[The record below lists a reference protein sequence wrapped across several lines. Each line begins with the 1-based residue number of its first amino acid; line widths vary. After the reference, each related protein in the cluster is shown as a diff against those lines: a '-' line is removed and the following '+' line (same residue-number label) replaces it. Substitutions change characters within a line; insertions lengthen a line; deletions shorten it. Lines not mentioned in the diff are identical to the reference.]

1 MSEINRITNSNISPN
16 YPALNNNKQ
25 ANQRAYNTYQLK
37 IEKIYRSQGLLG
49 KFFDKVQGFLNI
61 GLSKKKLQE
70 EIKNTDFTKPDEKL
84 NKYYNQQ
91 KNETEIAVDLATG
104 ISAAGAYR
112 LIKKIQT
119 YSHLYTKNKK
129 FEAISSLIGVGA
141 AAFSGLITKPVLK
154 AVNYLGTP
162 KKERKKE
169 KTILKD
175 MGSGFIDGVSAPL
188 AYAYKLG
195 LAGVVGINSISR
207 YLFNKKADKA
217 DFAEHL
223 ENGWLI
229 KAPAL
234 ALAGFS
240 AFKFHKRIDVLE
252 KAIVKSKENIKNI
265 QNFKFKMPL
274 SELADLAK
282 SNLRD
287 KQTQKNLI
295 DAAKKGFFS
304 KTYMTVTA
312 PFRKLF
318 KNKDFSPA
326 VKSLELLPK
335 PLKRTIF
342 MNRELIKEK
351 EINKI
356 MREIEQYNIFYPKML
371 QAMPS
376 NLESLIKLAG
386 NGKNPLETLIN
397 AKNNNTEKNWIKRKL
412 KDFFHKRA
420 GYISEKGV
428 NTLDSFLNKYK
439 SSCPASRTA
448 KEAQTYIS
456 GTYGSRYTIKGDK
469 PLGVGTIAETFLARD
484 NETGKDVVI
493 KMVKKWVSAEKIERD
508 KENMLKSLQRM
519 KHKLKPDEYDYQC
532 KLVNELYQAWKKEID
547 LSLEAEA
554 AETLGKYAVNY
565 NTVAP
570 LQVKN
575 NIFVMEKAKGIQF
588 DKLTEYLKNNNIK
601 LTKDEASD
609 LLRSY
614 VQVFFEQLLSVPKK
628 GQKVMHAD
636 PHAGNIFVDLNNK
649 AKPFTFIDT
658 GNVMR
663 YTPEEAIQN
672 VTSHIDYI
680 IGNSKSISSRLLK
693 GAVLPENV
701 TQSQAVEMLAKHLD
715 ETFFS
720 GKYRI
725 VSDPFSTI
733 NNESI
738 EFMKKNKI
746 ILNSQN
752 TNLLKAELTYLMNM
766 TSVADIF
773 KYIDKNSKI
782 NQIEQSEKF
791 KLMGKQILK
800 SIGNSVINNKKCTA
814 RELYSRYK
822 YIKENPEKM
831 FTILYSYV
839 PPQ

>member
-1 MSEINRITNSNISPN
+1 
-16 YPALNNNKQ
+16 
-25 ANQRAYNTYQLK
+25 
-37 IEKIYRSQGLLG
+37 
-49 KFFDKVQGFLNI
+49 
-61 GLSKKKLQE
+61 
-70 EIKNTDFTKPDEKL
+70 
-84 NKYYNQQ
+84 
-91 KNETEIAVDLATG
+91 
-104 ISAAGAYR
+104 
-112 LIKKIQT
+112 
-119 YSHLYTKNKK
+119 
-129 FEAISSLIGVGA
+129 
-141 AAFSGLITKPVLK
+141 
-154 AVNYLGTP
+154 
-162 KKERKKE
+162 
-169 KTILKD
+169 
-175 MGSGFIDGVSAPL
+175 
-188 AYAYKLG
+188 
-195 LAGVVGINSISR
+195 
-207 YLFNKKADKA
+207 
-217 DFAEHL
+217 
-223 ENGWLI
+223 
-229 KAPAL
+229 
-234 ALAGFS
+234 
-240 AFKFHKRIDVLE
+240 
-252 KAIVKSKENIKNI
+252 
-265 QNFKFKMPL
+265 
-274 SELADLAK
+274 
-282 SNLRD
+282 
-287 KQTQKNLI
+287 
-295 DAAKKGFFS
+295 
-304 KTYMTVTA
+304 
-312 PFRKLF
+312 
-318 KNKDFSPA
+318 
-326 VKSLELLPK
+326 
-335 PLKRTIF
+335 
-342 MNRELIKEK
+342 
-351 EINKI
+351 
-356 MREIEQYNIFYPKML
+356 
-371 QAMPS
+371 
-376 NLESLIKLAG
+376 
-386 NGKNPLETLIN
+386 
-397 AKNNNTEKNWIKRKL
+397 
-412 KDFFHKRA
+412 
-420 GYISEKGV
+420 
-428 NTLDSFLNKYK
+428 
-439 SSCPASRTA
+439 
-448 KEAQTYIS
+448 
-456 GTYGSRYTIKGDK
+456 
-469 PLGVGTIAETFLARD
+469 
-484 NETGKDVVI
+484 
-493 KMVKKWVSAEKIERD
+493 
-508 KENMLKSLQRM
+508 
-519 KHKLKPDEYDYQC
+519 
-532 KLVNELYQAWKKEID
+532 
-547 LSLEAEA
+547 
-554 AETLGKYAVNY
+554 
-565 NTVAP
+565 
-570 LQVKN
+570 
-575 NIFVMEKAKGIQF
+575 MEKAKGIQF

-720 GKYRI
+720 GRYRI